1 MKLFLKIFIIILF
14 ISEIK
19 FDFFCCVTA
28 RIPVNINAN
37 CRESEH
43 ELPRIIHEFWSQRRA
58 CLTRYLNNPTRNV
71 VPCGV
76 ACTPSYQRLEETPP
90 CRIVASLRDAF
101 VLQAC
106 NFTTL
111 HSLRSLSMVLPK
123 FSISDAVWKL
133 LIHGQLYDNSCE
145 HKTRMAVNYP

>member
-1 MKLFLKIFIIILF
+1 MSK
-14 ISEIK
+14 
-19 FDFFCCVTA
+19 
-28 RIPVNINAN
+28 
-37 CRESEH
+37 
-43 ELPRIIHEFWSQRRA
+43 
-58 CLTRYLNNPTRNV
+58 TRYLNNPTRNV

-111 HSLRSLSMVLPK
+111 HSLRSLSMVLLR
-123 FSISDAVWKL
+123 FSIYDAVWKL
-133 LIHGQLYDNSCE
+133 LIHGQLYGDSCE
-145 HKTRMAVNYP
+145 HKHKLPCNYPLILVAVTGRKKYFCWDILRRKMRRCHSMFWMFFPNAVNGCAQRTTSSKFYLL